1 MSLTD
6 TFTDLLATTLNRYQL
21 DIPSC
26 TAPLD
31 VEEFSGREALSEL
44 YDYQIIFTSPD
55 NDIQAGQLIS
65 KPATLTMGGG
75 LLECL
80 AECRRVHGV
89 VTTFERISCSADQAT
104 YLIHLAPFLAL
115 LDKPFRTHRFFVN
128 QSVPGVVE
136 QILREHHLHD
146 WEYEFTLR
154 QTYPKREQINQYHES
169 DLTFIRRLLAE
180 VGIFYYFTLQPD
192 AKSEVVHFVDA
203 QRGLLPGK
211 TLPVNSPS
219 GMSDSG
225 ADSVWGLKVAHHVVE
240 ASVTTRDYNHRE
252 AQAVLQ
258 SAPADMT
265 RGDGEGSTF
274 GDVYHYRLRHL
285 ARGDK
290 TEPATETANFYARL
304 DHERFLANQTQI
316 TGHSTDASLAPGQI
330 LTVIDTVPSCLPS
343 PLQAPVL
350 ITGTGLRA
358 SRQHALHVD
367 IMAVPYSETLCWRPQ
382 LLPRPKVAGTMTAR
396 VTSAKPGDIY
406 AWQDAAGLYRVKFDA
421 DRDDKSP
428 GQESMPVRLA
438 KPYGGDLYGF
448 HFPLI
453 QGTEVA
459 IAFHEGDPDRPYIAH
474 ALHDSRHVDPV
485 TEKNSTRNVIRT
497 PANNKLRM
505 EDKRGEEHIKLSTE
519 YGGKT
524 QLNLGHN
531 VDAGR
536 SLRGEGA
543 ELRTDK
549 WVSVRGGA
557 GVFITA
563 DKQPLAGDNMLSMKE
578 AIAQLENALSLAR
591 SLSDA
596 AETAGALPADLQ
608 SQVKLS
614 EALKNLA
621 QPGMVLNAPEGV
633 SITSPRAVRI
643 ASGSASV
650 GIMSQLNTDIS
661 ALKRFTV
668 AAGETVSMLAQK
680 AGIKLFAAKGKVEI
694 QAQDDA
700 LDIMA
705 KQDVS
710 VTSHDGNILITA
722 KKALTLNCGGA
733 YITLENGNIELGC
746 LGNILLR
753 SMNVQKMSPYEYKG
767 NSWSKSGKGNGQVLK
782 DQFGDPVRDADGNIV
797 YEMEESKR
805 PSQEVMDKVLKVQK
819 EMLLKRKAE
828 LERWNSQDQAIFKKA
843 FGRTDDDARSMIAA
857 AVDKELELN
866 EKMTYDKF
874 KFADQ
879 NVHAYVFPGDV
890 NDHFVYIGNKFPKDP
905 LTGADSQVITL
916 SHEMSH
922 YNDVLST
929 DDIANGKMDFDKSAT
944 FFSDSGSDKALKN
957 AYNFERYFE

>member
-6 TFTDLLATTLNRYQL
+6 TFTGLLATTLNRYHL

-26 TAPLD
+26 ASPLD

-80 AECRRVHGV
+80 AECKRVHGV
-89 VTTFERISCSADQAT
+89 VTTFQRISCSADQAT

-115 LDKPFRTHRFFVN
+115 LDKPFHTHRFFVN
-128 QSVPGVVE
+128 QSVPEVVE

-154 QTYPKREQINQYHES
+154 QQYPKREQINQYHES
-169 DLTFIRRLLAE
+169 DLAFIRRLLAE

-225 ADSVWGLKVAHHVVE
+225 ADSVWGLKVTHHVVE

-290 TEPATETANFYARL
+290 TGPAPETANFYARL

-316 TGHSTDASLAPGQI
+316 TGSSTDASLAPGQI

-358 SRQHALHVD
+358 SRQHALHVE
-367 IMAVPYSETLCWRPQ
+367 ITAVPYSETLCWRPP

-406 AWQDAAGLYRVKFDA
+406 AWQDASGLYRVKFDA

-505 EDKRGEEHIKLSTE
+505 EDRRGEEHIKLSTE

-549 WVSVRGGA
+549 WVSVRGGK
-557 GVFITA
+557 GIFLSA
-563 DKQPLAGDNMLSMKE
+563 DNQPGARGQMLDMNI
-578 AIAQLENALSLAR
+578 AIAQLQQALQLV
-591 SLSDA
+591 
-596 AETAGALPADLQ
+596 TA
-608 SQVKLS
+608 
-614 EALKNLA
+614 LA
-621 QPGMVLNAPEGV
+621 Q
-633 SITSPRAVRI
+633 
-643 ASGSASV
+643 SASV
-650 GIMSQLNTDIS
+650 SGALEADAGSQQQLLNSLDQLKDAGLLASAPAGIGLVTPKNIQLSAGHTLTATAGESVDMSVMKKL
-661 ALKRFTV
+661 TV
-668 AAGETVSMLAQK
+668 AAGEAISLFAQK
-680 AGIKLFAAKGKVEI
+680 MGMKIFAARGMVDI
-694 QAQDDA
+694 QAQT
-700 LDIMA
+700 
-705 KQDVS
+705 DVMRIQSDKTMNINS
-710 VTSHDGNILITA
+710 VSGEIVLNAAQGITLTS
-722 KKALTLNCGGA
+722 KGGA
-733 YITLENGNIELGC
+733 YIKIKDGSVEIGAPGKIDLKSANILWGGSASLEHALSPVPVSDPEFHNPMNGGFKVLDQSSNQPKPYIPYRIETEDGQVIRGVTDENGYT
-746 LGNILLR
+746 
-753 SMNVQKMSPYEYKG
+753 Q
-767 NSWSKSGKGNGQVLK
+767 
-782 DQFGDPVRDADGNIV
+782 
-797 YEMEESKR
+797 
-805 PSQEVMDKVLKVQK
+805 
-819 EMLLKRKAE
+819 
-828 LERWNSQDQAIFKKA
+828 
-843 FGRTDDDARSMIAA
+843 
-857 AVDKELELN
+857 
-866 EKMTYDKF
+866 
-874 KFADQ
+874 
-879 NVHAYVFPGDV
+879 
-890 NDHFVYIGNKFPKDP
+890 
-905 LTGADSQVITL
+905 
-916 SHEMSH
+916 SH
-922 YNDVLST
+922 YGIDPKTIKL
-929 DDIANGKMDFDKSAT
+929 
-944 FFSDSGSDKALKN
+944 FF
-957 AYNFERYFE
+957 E